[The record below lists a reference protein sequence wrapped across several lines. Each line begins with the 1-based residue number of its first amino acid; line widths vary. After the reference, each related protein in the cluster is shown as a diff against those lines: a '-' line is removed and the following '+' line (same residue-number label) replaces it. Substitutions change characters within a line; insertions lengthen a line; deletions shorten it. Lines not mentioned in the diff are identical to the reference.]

1 MRWMFYLSVPAVLIL
16 ILLYRIGFDDT
27 GVIASWKLEQQIET
41 LSADVETQQS
51 RNDWLSAEVISL
63 QTSDELIE
71 EKAREDLGLIKE
83 NESFYLIL
91 DKK

>member
-1 MRWMFYLSVPAVLIL
+1 MRWMFYLSVPAVFML
-16 ILLYRIGFDDT
+16 ILLYRIWFDDT

-51 RNDWLSAEVISL
+51 RNDWRSAEVISL
-63 QTSDELIE
+63 QSSDELIE

-91 DKK
+91 DKE

>member
-1 MRWMFYLSVPAVLIL
+1 MRWMFYLSVPAIFML
-16 ILLYRIGFDDT
+16 ILLYRIWFDDT

-51 RNDWLSAEVISL
+51 RNDWLSAEVVNL
-63 QTSDELIE
+63 QNSDELIE

>member
-1 MRWMFYLSVPAVLIL
+1 MRWMFYLSVPAIFML
-16 ILLYRIGFDDT
+16 ILLYRIWFDDT

-63 QTSDELIE
+63 QNSDELIE

-91 DKK
+91 DKE

>member
-1 MRWMFYLSVPAVLIL
+1 MRWMFYLSVPAVFML
-16 ILLYRIGFDDT
+16 ILLYRIWFDDT

-63 QTSDELIE
+63 QNSDELIE

-91 DKK
+91 DKE